1 MTLQARLTLGFV
13 ILVVLM
19 VGFISAVDLIMNMEQ
34 QFDATLQRA
43 QFLVPL
49 ATKYVSKTYNSQLLV
64 PVPEALSDKALA
76 SDLLELLT
84 KEQAILEIAV
94 VDPHTNEVLADSD
107 PTRVRNKAGT
117 YPDFE
122 QLVTKAGWL
131 KKTQVLWRSG
141 WPPR

>member
-43 QFLVPL
+43 RFLVPL
-49 ATKYVSKTYNSQLLV
+49 ADKYVSHAYNAQLRV
-64 PVPEALSDKALA
+64 PVAEALADKVLA
-76 SDLLELLT
+76 SDLLDLLT

-94 VDPHTNEVLADSD
+94 IDPHT
-107 PTRVRNKAGT
+107 
-117 YPDFE
+117 
-122 QLVTKAGWL
+122 
-131 KKTQVLWRSG
+131 
-141 WPPR
+141 